1 MNLYYYLHADNM
13 EKFFPRGKIQKLIF
27 WFLLLAALFSFFLS
41 IFLIYNHISYKN
53 IIAKKAKDQV
63 VCHAMEGAGEIDNIL
78 RKRMSVAQNIA
89 DDLTAD
95 RVSREEVL
103 KKIKNAVDENPNIY
117 GIAIAYKP
125 YAYNPKVRL
134 HAPYYARK
142 HGKTQLIKV
151 ESVYDYTKPKHEWY
165 ALPMEMGT
173 AMWIEPYFGQAGAA
187 LMTTYSVPFYKV
199 DPATKEK
206 TVLGVVA
213 LDISLDWVQ
222 KVVNA
227 LDFGRSGYGAVI
239 SKNGAYLYHPNSEY
253 AQKSKTIFDVAGESK
268 DKGREIVGIKS
279 LRGEKGVIEHIGVTT
294 GLPSWLIFEPIPL
307 AGWSLHITFIKDDIP
322 VSFDILRRQLMMI
335 ILVLTI
341 FCLSLSSL
349 IFRVY
354 EGDNGNLW
362 KVCAI
367 FFIVL
372 LSGIGTIWHVSLSF
386 DTDLK
391 SRGVEITGKTNLDS
405 FMHSYNMEL
414 IQRGAAEPKYVPTGI
429 FIRSAEFSGA
439 NKILVSGY
447 IWQKYNNKTHK
458 GISQGFIL
466 PDAIGD
472 IKIDKAYSFMQE
484 DVNVIGWYF
493 QATLYGRLDYSTYP
507 VDFERLGIQIRH
519 QDIGK
524 GVILIPDLEAYKFIN
539 PSALPGVGK
548 DFVIPD
554 WQVQKTFFEFIMKAY
569 DTNFGIKGYSSQEG
583 FPELYFNIT
592 IKRNLAD
599 AFIRN
604 MTPLIIVALLL
615 FAVMFIMTEEKMS
628 KKFAM
633 DIGENL
639 VFVGSMCF
647 VVIFSHISTRGRIPT
662 QEIFYLEYFYF
673 VIYIALLWVPVSAIL
688 FVSGSK
694 SFFIQY
700 KGNFLS
706 KLLYWP
712 VILGVLFTITLITF
726 Y

>member
-1 MNLYYYLHADNM
+1 M
-13 EKFFPRGKIQKLIF
+13 EKIFPKGKMQKLFF
-27 WFLLLAALFSFFLS
+27 WCLLLTALSSCIIS
-41 IFLIYNHISYKN
+41 IFLIYNHFSYKN
-53 IIAKKAKDQV
+53 TITKKAKDQV
-63 VCHAMEGAGEIDNIL
+63 VHHAMEGAREIDNIL
-78 RKRMSVAQNIA
+78 RKCMSVAQNIA
-89 DDLTAD
+89 DDLTAN

-103 KKIKNAVDENPNIY
+103 KKIKNTVDENPNIY

-125 YAYNPKVRL
+125 YAYNPKVKL
-134 HAPYYARK
+134 HAPYYTRK
-142 HGKTQLIKV
+142 QGKLQLIKV
-151 ESVYDYTKPKHEWY
+151 ESVYDYTKPEHEWY
-165 ALPMEMGT
+165 ALPMERG
-173 AMWIEPYFGQAGAA
+173 AMWIEPYFGQAGATP
-187 LMTTYSVPFYKV
+187 MTTYSVPFYKV

-213 LDISLDWVQ
+213 LDIPLDWVQ
-222 KVVNA
+222 KIVGT

-239 SKNGAYLYHPNSEY
+239 SKKGVYLYHPNSEY
-253 AQKSKTIFDVAGESK
+253 VQKSKTIFDVARESK
-268 DKGREIVGIKS
+268 DTGREIAGIKS
-279 LRGEKGVIEHIGVTT
+279 LRGEKGVIEHTSVTT
-294 GLPSWLIFEPIPL
+294 GLPSWLIFEPMPS

-322 VSFDILRRQLMMI
+322 VNFDVLRRQLMMI
-335 ILVLTI
+335 VLVLTI
-341 FCLSLSSL
+341 FGLSFSSL
-349 IFRVY
+349 IFRAY

-367 FFIVL
+367 VFIVF
-372 LSGIGTIWHVSLSF
+372 LSGIGILWHIALSF

-391 SRGVEITGKTNLDS
+391 SRGVEITGKPNLDS
-405 FMHSYNMEL
+405 FIHSYSKEF
-414 IQRGAAEPKYVPTGI
+414 IRRGAGEPKYVPTGI
-429 FIRSAEFSGA
+429 FIRSAEFTGA

-472 IKIDKAYSFMQE
+472 IKIDEAYSYTQK
-484 DVNVIGWYF
+484 DTKVIGWYF

-524 GVILIPDLEAYKFIN
+524 NVVLIPDLEAYKFIN

-554 WQVQKTFFEFIMKAY
+554 WQVKKTFFEFIMKTY
-569 DTNFGIKGYSSQEG
+569 DTNFGIKDYSSQEG

-592 IKRNLAD
+592 IKRNLVD

-647 VVIFSHISTRGRIPT
+647 VIIFSHISTRGRIPT

-673 VIYIALLWVPVSAIL
+673 VIYIALLWVPISAIL
-688 FVSGSK
+688 FVGGSK
-694 SFFIQY
+694 LSFIQY

-712 VILGVLFTITLITF
+712 VILGALFTITLITF